1 MQELFFDCESTG
13 PNANKDRII
22 ELGIIV
28 RDEDKNILLRK
39 SKRYNP
45 GIPISKEAFE
55 IHGISDADVADC
67 PSFEE
72 DAKKLKKIFENKIII
87 TYNGLKFDIPLLMSE
102 FNRAGVEVNLSGK
115 FMDALK
121 IERKLHPQTLS
132 QVYKNYTGR
141 KLDGAHGALSD
152 VEATMV
158 VLDAQY
164 EALYTDLAQADGLG
178 ADVPPETKWPDMI
191 ANDLYEM
198 SGAKNTVDY
207 SGKLTLD
214 KEGYLIFTFGKCKDK
229 RVIENVDYVN
239 WMLGGDFPDGV
250 KKLLKEEINKYSI
263 KKTYVGKPTTPTSPT
278 GFGRKTIKV
287 QKEMTFGPV
296 NEDTPF

>member
-1 MQELFFDCESTG
+1 MQELFFDIESTG
-13 PNANKDRII
+13 PNANKDRIV
-22 ELGIIV
+22 ELAIIV
-28 RDEDKNILLRK
+28 RDQNKEILLRK
-39 SKRYNP
+39 VKRYNP
-45 GIPISKEAFE
+45 GIPISKEASE
-55 IHGISDADVADC
+55 IHGIKDSDVADC

-87 TYNGLKFDIPLLMSE
+87 TYNGLKFDIPLLMAE

-152 VEATMV
+152 VEATMT

-164 EALYTDLAQADGLG
+164 EVLYTNLAQADGLG

-191 ANDLYEM
+191 ASDLYEM
-198 SGAKNTVDY
+198 SGAKNSVDY
-207 SGKLTLD
+207 GGKLARD
-214 KEGYLIFTFGKCKDK
+214 AEGYLIFTFGTKCKGK

-239 WMLGGDFPDGV
+239 WILGADFGEDV
-250 KKLLKEEINKYSI
+250 KKALKEEINKHTIKKLPVSKPIIAVYRSI
-263 KKTYVGKPTTPTSPT
+263 KP
-278 GFGRKTIKV
+278 

-296 NEDTPF
+296 DENTPF